1 MKFRELIIKFYGLLN
16 IDKILLN
23 RQPRV
28 LFYHGVSDNI
38 LNPEI
43 ETESISAEDFEKQ
56 LKYIIKHFNP
66 ISVDEFF
73 ERFVD
78 QKWDGREILLTFDDG
93 YRNMLTTG
101 LPILEKYNV
110 PFALFL
116 TTDNITKNTLFPTT
130 INRLLNQGD
139 EQTAYMLK
147 HVTVGEVDKICN
159 DLLASVHEV
168 ELNACRTKYASVNP
182 LSWDEAKQI
191 ASSSLCTIGS
201 HCVTHICCHER
212 QSLDEIRRQFTESRK
227 EIQDRLNVPC
237 DYLSYPNGNYTPEV
251 TKIAEEC
258 GYKMAFSTKYEP
270 VTGDMVDKMA
280 VGRIYVPY
288 DYSRFVYSISR
299 YPRR

>member
-1 MKFRELIIKFYGLLN
+1 MKFRELIIKFYGILN

-38 LNPEI
+38 INPEI
-43 ETESISAEDFEKQ
+43 ETESISSEDFEKQ
-56 LKYIIKHFNP
+56 LKYIIKHFHP

-73 ERFVD
+73 ERFVNR
-78 QKWDGREILLTFDDG
+78 KWDGREILLTFDDG

-101 LPILEKYNV
+101 LHILEKYDV
-110 PFALFL
+110 PFTLFL

-139 EQTAYMLK
+139 EQTAYTLK
-147 HVTVGEVDKICN
+147 HVSVAEVDKICN
-159 DLLASVHEV
+159 DLLANVPES

-182 LSWDEAKQI
+182 LSWDEVKQI
-191 ASSSLCTIGS
+191 VSSSLCTIGS

-212 QSLDEIRRQFTESRK
+212 QSIDEIRRQFAESRK
-227 EIQDRLNVPC
+227 EIQDRLNVSC

-251 TKIAEEC
+251 MKIAEEC
-258 GYKMAFSTKYEP
+258 GYKMAFCTRYEP
-270 VTGDMVDKMA
+270 IIGMDKNKMA

>member
-1 MKFRELIIKFYGLLN
+1 MFKRLVLN
-16 IDKILLN
+16 AYNTFNVDRLFITKS
-23 RQPRV
+23 PRV
-28 LFYHGVSDNI
+28 LFYHGIDSIIVDSR
-38 LNPEI
+38 I

-73 ERFVD
+73 ERFVN

-147 HVTVGEVDKICN
+147 HVPVDEVDKICN
-159 DLLASVHEV
+159 DLLASVHES

-182 LSWDEAKQI
+182 LSWDEVKQLV
-191 ASSSLCTIGS
+191 SSSLCTIGS

-212 QSLDEIRRQFTESRK
+212 QSIDEICRQFAESRK
-227 EIQDRLNVPC
+227 EIQERLNVPC

-251 TKIAEEC
+251 MKIAEEC

-270 VTGDMVDKMA
+270 ITGNTVDKMA

-299 YPRR
+299 YPKR